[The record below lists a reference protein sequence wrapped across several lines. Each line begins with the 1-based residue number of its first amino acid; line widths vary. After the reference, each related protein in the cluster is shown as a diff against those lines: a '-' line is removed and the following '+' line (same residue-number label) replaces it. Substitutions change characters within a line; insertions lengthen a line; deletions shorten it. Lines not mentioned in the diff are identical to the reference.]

1 MTNYITCSKD
11 MSEVPETACINN
23 CDVCAL
29 YQNLKPDYSDI
40 NEPDWEE
47 LMLQISD
54 VMREANRVRPDMTHE
69 QAVRKI
75 KEIVRNVE

>member
-1 MTNYITCSKD
+1 MKYVTCSKD
-11 MSEVPETACINN
+11 MSEVPEQACINN
-23 CDVCAL
+23 CAACEL
-29 YQNLKPDYSDI
+29 FHT
-40 NEPDWEE
+40 DWEE

>member
-23 CDVCAL
+23 CAECEL
-29 YQNLKPDYSDI
+29 FRT
-40 NEPDWEE
+40 DWEE

-54 VMREANRVRPDMTHE
+54 VMREANRVIPDLTHE